1 MSVIIPVGESIPKR
15 NNLILP
21 GLSKLILKLSNWDL
35 KGKLPD
41 HPRIIAIGAPHSAYI
56 DAYYTLLAIL
66 ALDVKINFLGAVW
79 MFDKLPIPWK
89 SDDTEDVDN
98 FGLKWPLGW
107 VQNYLVKRLGG
118 IPVYRNSKKG
128 MISRLVDEFEKKEEF
143 FLMLAPE
150 GGMVP
155 REKFKTGFYI
165 LAEKLDAIIL
175 PILMDYGNRCFNY
188 LKPFQPTGNMEKDI
202 QYLRS
207 LFHGVVGKKHTFI
220 S

>member
-107 VQNYLVKRLGG
+107 FQKYLVKRLGG

-128 MISRLVDEFEKKEEF
+128 MVERLIEEFEKQEEF

-155 REKFKTGFYI
+155 RERIKTGFSVF
-165 LAEKLDAIIL
+165 L
-175 PILMDYGNRCFNY
+175 
-188 LKPFQPTGNMEKDI
+188 T
-202 QYLRS
+202 
-207 LFHGVVGKKHTFI
+207 I

>member
-35 KGKLPD
+35 KGELPD
-41 HPRIIAIGAPHSAYI
+41 HPRIIAIGLHQLILMLIIPF
-56 DAYYTLLAIL
+56 AIL

-107 VQNYLVKRLGG
+107 LQKYLVKRLGG

-128 MISRLVDEFEKKEEF
+128 MVERLIEEFEKKEEF

-150 GGMVP
+150 GGM
-155 REKFKTGFYI
+155 Y
-165 LAEKLDAIIL
+165 
-175 PILMDYGNRCFNY
+175 
-188 LKPFQPTGNMEKDI
+188 QEKDSK
-202 QYLRS
+202 L
-207 LFHGVVGKKHTFI
+207 VFI
-220 S
+220 F